1 MRILISVD
9 IEGVAGVFHSEQTRP
24 GNPEYE
30 RARLWMTQEANA
42 AILGAFDGGAT
53 EVLVNDSHGNFRNL
67 LLDHLD
73 ARARCIQGKP
83 RYLGMMA
90 GLEYDC
96 DAAFMIGFH
105 SRAQGRGILAHT
117 ISSFAFSR
125 VVFNGLELGEPGLY
139 AALAGEVGVPVV
151 LGTGDNIFIKENA
164 SLLSSAIWVET
175 KQASGLNSGCTLTP
189 RASQAAIRSAAE
201 QAMSRVGQSLPF
213 VIKAPVECVLTTTT
227 SGMADLFCQWPA
239 LERIDAVMLRFH
251 ANTVES
257 AVRILNCLSAM
268 SAMLR

>member
-1 MRILISVD
+1 MRILISAD
-9 IEGVAGVFHSEQTRP
+9 IEGVAGVFHAEQTRP

-42 AILGAFDGGAT
+42 AVEGAFDGGAT

-73 ARARCIQGKP
+73 RRARYIQGKP
-83 RYLGMMA
+83 RYLGMMT

-96 DAAFMIGFH
+96 DAVFMVGFH
-105 SRAQGRGILAHT
+105 SRAQGRGVLAHT

-139 AALAGEVGVPVV
+139 AALAGERGVPVV
-151 LGTGDNIFIKENA
+151 LGTGDNVFIEENA
-164 SLLSSAIWVET
+164 DLLSSAMWVET
-175 KQASGLNSGCTLTP
+175 KQASGLNSACTLTP
-189 RASQAAIRSAAE
+189 LASQEAIRSAAE
-201 QAMSRVGQSLPF
+201 QAISRVAQSRPF
-213 VIKAPVECVLTTTT
+213 VIAAPIDCVLTTTT
-227 SGMADLFCQWPA
+227 SGMADLFCQWPT
-239 LERIDAVMLRFH
+239 LERIDGVTVRFH
-251 ANTVES
+251 ADTVES